1 MSDPARRSR
10 HLSGMRDE
18 RYGEVVLISP
28 DGNGG
33 LKGAVYNTYGLNDC
47 PLDKW
52 NALDAG
58 ALAAQFGVPAVFLN
72 GPRFWTIDEVTTYNW
87 GDVEKFD
94 GLEAR
99 WAADVRI
106 PPDVDVAAGSG
117 KKHYVITTV
126 DRDTEY
132 VLKAGRPVYAL
143 TDADGRTFVLQAYS
157 HTVDPGQT
165 MGSLASLGERLRLPD
180 GWRFGTHTPD
190 EDMHVR
196 TADRKATVVQDELEN
211 TYMLHAR

>member
-1 MSDPARRSR
+1 MSDPAKRSR

-47 PLDKW
+47 PLEKW

-58 ALAAQFGVPAVFLN
+58 ALAARFGVPAVLLN

-94 GLEAR
+94 GLHAR

-106 PPDVDVAAGSG
+106 PPDVDVSAGAG
-117 KKHYVITTV
+117 RKHYVTTTV

-143 TDADGRTFVLQAYS
+143 EDSDGRTFVLQAYS

-165 MGSLASLGERLRLPD
+165 MDSLASLGERLRLPD
-180 GWRFGTHTPD
+180 GWRFRTHTPD

-196 TADRKATVVQDELEN
+196 TADKKATVVQDELEN